1 MSQDATQGATAANAG
16 RDAQPDEKDKRTTV
30 IINATAHEVAGK
42 EISFEQVV
50 NLFYRNAPPTGE
62 NVVITVTCSRGEHGQ
77 EGTMLPGDR
86 VKLKSK
92 MVFDVS
98 ATDRS

>member
-1 MSQDATQGATAANAG
+1 MPQDL
-16 RDAQPDEKDKRTTV
+16 KDNVKTTTV
-30 IINATAHEVAGK
+30 VINATPYEVPGK
-42 EISFEQVV
+42 EISYEQVV
-50 NLFYRNAPPTGE
+50 NLAYNNAPPTGE
-62 NVVITVTCSRGEHGQ
+62 YIVITVTFSRGENGQ
-77 EGTMLPGDR
+77 EGTLLPGDR

>member
-1 MSQDATQGATAANAG
+1 MSQDTIQART
-16 RDAQPDEKDKRTTV
+16 TTV
-30 IINATAHEVAGK
+30 IINATPYEVEGK
-42 EISFEQVV
+42 EITYEQVI
-50 NLFYRNAPPTGE
+50 NLFYNDAPPTGE
-62 NVVITVTCSRGEHGQ
+62 NIVITVTYSRGENGQ
-77 EGTMLPGDR
+77 EGALLPGDA